1 MLICSTTTKDNE
13 LTTRDVIGV
22 ISIIRNYIQYLL
34 KTESLDNA
42 ILEL

>member
-22 ISIIRNYIQYLL
+22 MIYNSQLYLVFI
-34 KTESLDNA
+34 KN
-42 ILEL
+42 